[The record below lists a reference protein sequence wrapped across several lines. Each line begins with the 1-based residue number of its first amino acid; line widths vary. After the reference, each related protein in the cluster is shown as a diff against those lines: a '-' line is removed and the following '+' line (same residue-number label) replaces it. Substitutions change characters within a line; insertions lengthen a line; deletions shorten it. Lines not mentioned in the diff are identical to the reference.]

1 MKEEGREGGRM
12 MVERMH
18 KVRSKMT
25 RWMREREREGGREG
39 KGERERERGERREK
53 ESLTVHPR

>member
-25 RWMREREREGGREG
+25 RWMREREREGRKRERRE
-39 KGERERERGERREK
+39 ERERKPHG
-53 ESLTVHPR
+53 SS